1 MIGDWGQWDEGNG
14 AKGLHLLR
22 KITLLRSPIRALV
35 NMRIKEIG
43 RGKGVRIIQ
52 TDNIP
57 KAVEKLGLRFDGK
70 NYYDQDGNIVLFV
83 KSEFKIMEA

>member
-1 MIGDWGQWDEGNG
+1 
-14 AKGLHLLR
+14 
-22 KITLLRSPIRALV
+22 
-35 NMRIKEIG
+35 MRIKEIG

-52 TDNIP
+52 ADNIP

>member
-1 MIGDWGQWDEGNG
+1 LNKPIKRVAPAE
-14 AKGLHLLR
+14 
-22 KITLLRSPIRALV
+22 KITLLRDYIRALV

-52 TDNIP
+52 ADNIP

>member
-1 MIGDWGQWDEGNG
+1 
-14 AKGLHLLR
+14 
-22 KITLLRSPIRALV
+22 
-35 NMRIKEIG
+35 MRIKEVG

-52 TDNIP
+52 TDDIP

-83 KSEFKIMEA
+83 KYEFKIMKE

>member
-1 MIGDWGQWDEGNG
+1 
-14 AKGLHLLR
+14 
-22 KITLLRSPIRALV
+22 
-35 NMRIKEIG
+35 MRIKEIG